1 MTLEHV
7 VGIVTGAAQGLGLAF
22 SKSILEGGGR
32 VFLTDINHTALVDAA
47 RALETQYS
55 AARVGYAMQDV
66 TNDASFDV
74 IFDAAN
80 QHFGEDHRVNLLVNN
95 AGLNGKYFDFYDDS
109 RAWRQLVDVNL
120 IAVMRGTQVALRRL
134 AKPGIVVNV
143 ASAAAFKPTHVVP
156 EYGTTKCAVVH
167 FTRAVA
173 THTSDVRL
181 VSLCPAFVDT
191 PMVQVVLQHSA
202 QMIEAF
208 GGLMTTE
215 YAADA
220 FKKVL
225 LDETNA
231 GKAMLVTTQYVGY
244 HSAKL

>member
-1 MTLEHV
+1 MQHEHV

-32 VFLTDINHTALVDAA
+32 VFLTDINHTVLVDAA
-47 RALETQYS
+47 RALTAQFS

-66 TNDASFDV
+66 TDDTSFDA

-80 QHFGEDHRVNLLVNN
+80 KHFGDHRVNLLVNN

-109 RAWRQLVDVNL
+109 AAWRKLVDVNL

-134 AKPGIVVNV
+134 AKPGVIVNV

-173 THTSDVRL
+173 KHASDVRL

-191 PMVQVVLQHSA
+191 PMVQVVLQNSA
-202 QMIEAF
+202 RMIEAF

-231 GKAMLVTTQYVGY
+231 GKAMLVTTQHVGY
-244 HSAKL
+244 HPAKL